1 MRPPSVAHVAA
12 QAQQADP
19 LRALSRSL
27 LQLAEQAQH
36 APPQDL
42 LHQAL
47 QTLRGLVPFDS
58 AWWGEVSAGESG
70 AGGGAQEVQAA
81 PRNWLHGSIGL
92 ARGFADEWNALSAA
106 DDFAKHSMRHLGE
119 VIRERDLVGA
129 PPEDPQV
136 MAFAERHGLYHC
148 MALTAELPHS
158 GLLFFVSVY
167 RTPTRSEFT
176 DAETVLFG
184 EFVLHLLQHWHH
196 RLQRLQSDSPRRPW
210 DSFALAQPTG
220 ELLFAGLR
228 ISQALRAA
236 YPEWAGTR
244 LPPAVVQALPGA
256 PCNLALGKACRL
268 RLERCGPLVA
278 LSIASRQHKQA
289 LAPRELSVAMLYAQ
303 GQSHKDIAA
312 TLGLTPATVRTYLR
326 TAYAAL
332 GVRNKLELVAAL
344 RNA

>member
-1 MRPPSVAHVAA
+1 MSPRT
-12 QAQQADP
+12 AQQVPPADP

-27 LQLAEQAQH
+27 LRLSEQAQH
-36 APPQDL
+36 VAPQDL
-42 LHQAL
+42 LRQAM
-47 QTLRGLVPFDS
+47 QTLQSLVPFDS
-58 AWWGEVSAGESG
+58 AWWGEVSAGEAG
-70 AGGGAQEVQAA
+70 AEGETQAA

-92 ARGFADEWNALSAA
+92 ARGFADEWNSLAA
-106 DDFAKHSMRHLGE
+106 VDDFAQQSMRRLGE
-119 VIRERDLVGA
+119 VIRERDAVGA
-129 PPEDPQV
+129 LPEDPQV

-158 GLLFFVSVY
+158 GLMFFVSVY
-167 RTPTRSEFT
+167 RPQTRTEFT

-196 RLQRLQSDSPRRPW
+196 RLQRLQNDSPRRPW

-236 YPEWAGTR
+236 HPEWAGTH

-256 PCNLALGKACRL
+256 PCNLVLGSACRL
-268 RLERCGPLVA
+268 RLEPCGPLVA

>member
-106 DDFAKHSMRHLGE
+106 DDFAKHSMRHLG
-119 VIRERDLVGA
+119 G
-129 PPEDPQV
+129 
-136 MAFAERHGLYHC
+136 
-148 MALTAELPHS
+148 
-158 GLLFFVSVY
+158 
-167 RTPTRSEFT
+167 
-176 DAETVLFG
+176 
-184 EFVLHLLQHWHH
+184 
-196 RLQRLQSDSPRRPW
+196 
-210 DSFALAQPTG
+210 
-220 ELLFAGLR
+220 
-228 ISQALRAA
+228 
-236 YPEWAGTR
+236 
-244 LPPAVVQALPGA
+244 
-256 PCNLALGKACRL
+256 
-268 RLERCGPLVA
+268 
-278 LSIASRQHKQA
+278 
-289 LAPRELSVAMLYAQ
+289 
-303 GQSHKDIAA
+303 
-312 TLGLTPATVRTYLR
+312 
-326 TAYAAL
+326 
-332 GVRNKLELVAAL
+332 
-344 RNA
+344 